1 MNDYFF
7 EMCDAR
13 AELAG
18 SRVTIETLMNAVEG
32 DPVMR
37 KAGKHAIMLEV
48 ALKLAKEQIESID
61 TVLKKES

>member
-7 EMCDAR
+7 EMCDAG

-18 SRVTIETLMNAVEG
+18 SSVTIETLMNAVEG